1 MIEKGK
7 AVGGLLYQKLKNILS
22 VGNILLNSQREKIL
36 KQISLPIDYVLELE
50 DYVKR
55 NSMIV
60 SNSAREKELIVCC
73 SRCLKA
79 YALQMARE
87 KNLEEREVAPLI
99 TLLDCEVGHNGYYED
114 QDSLA
119 AISQ

>member
-50 DYVKR
+50 EIGRASCRERVCQYV
-55 NSMIV
+55 
-60 SNSAREKELIVCC
+60 
-73 SRCLKA
+73 
-79 YALQMARE
+79 
-87 KNLEEREVAPLI
+87 
-99 TLLDCEVGHNGYYED
+99 
-114 QDSLA
+114 
-119 AISQ
+119 